1 MVALG
6 WVDDQISTYEIPSA

>member
-6 WVDDQISTYEIPSA
+6 WVYSLISYEV